1 MNSIADK
8 TEELRK
14 IFISKGSGEERY
26 LFIIDLG
33 RKLAPYPDR
42 LKTPNLQVPGCQS
55 VLYLSS
61 TFSDSKLFFHAHSD
75 ALISAGLAAL
85 LIFVYSGQTPADI
98 LKTPPL
104 FLKEFGILGSLSPSR
119 SNGLAQIH
127 LRMKKDALIH
137 LDTNLAP
144 C

>member
-1 MNSIADK
+1 MKSIATK

-14 IFISKGSGEERY
+14 IFSSNGSGEERY
-26 LFIIDLG
+26 LSIIDLG
-33 RKLAPYPDR
+33 RKLAPYPNR

-55 VLYLSS
+55 ILYLSC
-61 TFSDSKLFFHAHSD
+61 TFSESKLFFQAHSD

-85 LIFVYSGQTPADI
+85 LIFVYSGETPANI
-98 LKTPPL
+98 LKTHPL

-137 LDTNLAP
+137 LDANLAS